1 MIFFELVRTRPNHL
15 GWAGSSGPLHY
26 SHTTWTVEKKTQKKE
41 QEVEEEGEA
50 DLQWLLSLAVMLV
63 AKWRWLQA
71 AVLLLLSSASLLF
84 LFFSSSIIIFLFL
97 SVFSSFPLLFCSFLL
112 LPLLLFPFA
121 PPSALSLPYIYRQK
135 NRGRDSPTT
144 PAQSS
149 CRGRVAGAATMQL
162 PKGYIPSIFPPC
174 GKQVGS
180 FCRYLFKLFWRKGEE
195 KSRGRK
201 SSSSPASRVQGKKKT
216 HTVVQNGTVWVF
228 VFFKKTVDETTS
240 FYQNAPFHLKEMVP
254 KTCQYPTQS
263 SICDLFNQVLNSN
276 FDFKYQ
282 FNCILAKFNFR
293 P

>member
-1 MIFFELVRTRPNHL
+1 VAVVV
-15 GWAGSSGPLHY
+15 GGDAGGEMAVAPGGGPSS
-26 SHTTWTVEKKTQKKE
+26 
-41 QEVEEEGEA
+41 
-50 DLQWLLSLAVMLV
+50 SLICF
-63 AKWRWLQA
+63 
-71 AVLLLLSSASLLF
+71 STFSF
-84 LFFSSSIIIFLFL
+84 LFFLYYYL
-97 SVFSSFPLLFCSFLL
+97 PFSFGLQL
-112 LPLLLFPFA
+112 LPSFVLLFPFA

-162 PKGYIPSIFPPC
+162 PKGYIPSIFPPS